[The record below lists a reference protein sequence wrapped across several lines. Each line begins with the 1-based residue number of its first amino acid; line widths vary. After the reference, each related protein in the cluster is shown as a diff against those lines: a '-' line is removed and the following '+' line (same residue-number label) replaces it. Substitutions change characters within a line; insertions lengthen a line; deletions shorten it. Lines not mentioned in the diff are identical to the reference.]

1 MIMDYI
7 YNMHRWHDDIYGFW
21 MDGQVFSGYP
31 LWPYGRSFF
40 PAPGGFFSTEQ
51 GAGGV
56 EVHMESF
63 PSQALRWRVGVSH
76 QLSKLHSAQAQ
87 LWDGIGYPVFLSKP
101 LGIGHEVFLW
111 NFHRFWADISW
122 LNHCSIGSCFFRFAI
137 SENFSLCTQVDV
149 SFFLWHV
156 YCTYLYV
163 YVVRPFFSSTNF
175 RKQIRGLQIRTDTCG
190 INRQM
195 MTNEQISKWNWH
207 QFDPSI
213 TEAALLG
220 GQKWCLTV
228 SDRTHWGSCEVGHWM
243 AKFSAAWDHR
253 GTCVENGAKRRNG
266 DGSKG
271 QALWNSHVSKCF
283 FLLYFPYFPYDG
295 EPRVL
300 IGLWPIPKSSQIVVR
315 RLSKSQ
321 CLSDRP
327 TVTCR
332 APRSSV
338 ENWQRQLV
346 DEG

>member
-1 MIMDYI
+1 MTWRYI
-7 YNMHRWHDDIYGFW
+7 WILDGWPGFQWISPLALWEIVFPSARWIFSHRARRWRRGGSYG
-21 MDGQVFSGYP
+21 VLP
-31 LWPYGRSFF
+31 LASLALAGW
-40 PAPGGFFSTEQ
+40 GFASTLQTSFSTGAAVGWYRVPCFFEQ
-51 GAGGV
+51 TTRNRTR
-56 EVHMESF
+56 S
-63 PSQALRWRVGVSH
+63 
-76 QLSKLHSAQAQ
+76 
-87 LWDGIGYPVFLSKP
+87 
-101 LGIGHEVFLW
+101 FLW

-213 TEAALLG
+213 TEAAVLG

-295 EPRVL
+295 ETQSTDWIVTHTQIFPNRSQASEQISVPL
-300 IGLWPIPKSSQIVVR
+300 GSSN
-315 RLSKSQ
+315 
-321 CLSDRP
+321 SDVP
-327 TVTCR
+327 
-332 APRSSV
+332 SS
-338 ENWQRQLV
+338 
-346 DEG
+346 